1 MIKDL
6 TDFPGTR
13 GIRCLVAWSCNATTG
28 GFGYLEI
35 GLGWHTDFPLGS
47 ELVLAPSSCRMWSS
61 ESLVTI
67 FGGEK
72 YSNSLSSGEAPDSG
86 SGMEKSRSG
95 IRDGKI
101 RDPG

>member
-1 MIKDL
+1 VLGIPIRD
-6 TDFPGTR
+6 PGSR
-13 GIRCLVAWSCNATTG
+13 AFLNSWIRDEKKNP
-28 GFGYLEI
+28 
-35 GLGWHTDFPLGS
+35 DQGS
-47 ELVLAPSSCRMWSS
+47 RSQINILHHIS